1 MYKQIEEYKLKDGV
15 VFKIFKHVGAGIYV
29 LTCNREMIG
38 ERLSCAEHRFV
49 SQPGSYVKIIDTMDM
64 MKKAKMLPKP
74 ILYTDFSKMD
84 PNDPLIKAMEKRRP
98 YCSSDFVPRHMIPDL
113 RDGHQHC

>member
-1 MYKQIEEYKLKDGV
+1 MTQEKMMKNSGDKGKICQGDKAYVSVEEYNLK
-15 VFKIFKHVGAGIYV
+15 
-29 LTCNREMIG
+29 
-38 ERLSCAEHRFV
+38 
-49 SQPGSYVKIIDTMDM
+49 
-64 MKKAKMLPKP
+64 PKRCKRTP

>member
-1 MYKQIEEYKLKDGV
+1 MYKQIEEYKLEDGV
-15 VFKIFKHVGAGIYV
+15 VFKIFKHVDAGIYV

-38 ERLSCAEHRFV
+38 RRLSCAEHRFV
-49 SQPGSYVKIIDTMDM
+49 SQPGSYVKIIDTMDI
-64 MKKAKMLPKP
+64 MKKAKRLPKP

-98 YCSSDFVPRHMIPDL
+98 YRSSDFVPKMMIPDL
-113 RDGHQHC
+113 RTKRK